1 MQSNNFLLIL
11 GSKRDRERE
20 REQRERKTIDQLHNL
35 GPLVPDSHIGKCPAS
50 QPGDRPTDCFILELI
65 RCGGVAI
72 DPSPLKNLGSVM
84 ISVTLYECW
93 N

>member
-11 GSKRDRERE
+11 GSKRERERE
-20 REQRERKTIDQLHNL
+20 RTERKKDNFDQLHYL

-50 QPGDRPTDCFILELI
+50 QPGDNHDCDYFILEFI

-72 DPSPLKNLGSVM
+72 HASPLKNLGTV
-84 ISVTLYECW
+84 IITVTLSEC
-93 N
+93 